1 MRLGA
6 PMRRLFALACLFF
19 APLCWAV
26 SFSGQDYIPLRTAAA
41 RLGLKTAVQA
51 DGKDVVLQG
60 ARGRVEATLHQR
72 QAKINGTNVWLALPV
87 AEAKE
92 RFYIS
97 QLDYERTLLPL
108 LKPENFTLS
117 KNRLRHIVLDPGHG
131 GKDTGAQNKAL
142 RVNEKTFTLDVAER
156 VKQQLEALGYRV
168 TLTRREDRFVELRER
183 PRLAN
188 ALHADLFVSIHFNSA
203 EPAIRGIETYC
214 YTPQGAPSS
223 SRAEAV
229 KSDREFQ
236 PGNQN
241 DVSNLVAAY
250 EVQKA
255 LVSTLRSPDRAVRRA
270 RFAVLE
276 DLNCPG
282 ILVEGGYISSPSEGA
297 RLSSALYRQQVAQG
311 IVQGI
316 RNYHRRI
323 LGM

>member
-6 PMRRLFALACLFF
+6 PMRRLFALACLFLVP
-19 APLCWAV
+19 ACWAV
-26 SFSGQDYIPLRTAAA
+26 SFAGQDYFPLRTAGS
-41 RLGLKTAVQA
+41 RLGLKATVQPN
-51 DGKDVVLQG
+51 GKDVVLQG
-60 ARGRVEATLHQR
+60 QRGRVEVTLHQR
-72 QAKINGTNVWLALPV
+72 QAQINGTNVWLALPV
-87 AEAKE
+87 AEVKN
-92 RFYIS
+92 RFYIA
-97 QLDYERTLLPL
+97 QMDYERTLLPL
-108 LKPENFTLS
+108 LKSENFTLS
-117 KNRLRHIVLDPGHG
+117 KNRLRHIVIDPGHG

-142 RVNEKTFTLDVAER
+142 RISEKNLTLDVAER

-183 PRLAN
+183 PRVAN
-188 ALHADLFVSIHFNSA
+188 ALRADLFVSIHFNAA

-214 YTPQGAPSS
+214 YTPKGAPSS

-229 KSDREFQ
+229 KSDNEFQ

-250 EVQKA
+250 EVQRA

-282 ILVEGGYISSPSEGA
+282 ILVEGGYVSSPSEGA
-297 RLSSALYRQQVAQG
+297 RLGSSLYRQQVAQA